1 MYIRGCR
8 AAKEFRRSEEFCS
21 GGGRVMPEIG
31 GTHYLKMIR
40 DTPKADGKI
49 SGGSSLRNAGQLGTS
64 HFPHIRGQ
72 KPRHPVNMSLYF
84 SMLDHYYL
92 SMNLDVAF
100 NGG

>member
-49 SGGSSLRNAGQLGTS
+49 SGGSNLREVARTVAGTMS
-64 HFPHIRGQ
+64 HYGGKKVPLPEI
-72 KPRHPVNMSLYF
+72 MSLLVM
-84 SMLDHYYL
+84 SL
-92 SMNLDVAF
+92 SNF
-100 NGG
+100 